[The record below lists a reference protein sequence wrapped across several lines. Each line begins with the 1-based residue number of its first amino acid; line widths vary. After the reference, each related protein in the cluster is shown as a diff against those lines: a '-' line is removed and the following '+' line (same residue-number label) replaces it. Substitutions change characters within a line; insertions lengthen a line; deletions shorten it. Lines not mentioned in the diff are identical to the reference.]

1 MGMVEEGVEEGSI
14 VRAGEAIATLKKQL
28 SING

>member
-1 MGMVEEGVEEGSI
+1 MGMVEGVEEGSI

>member
-1 MGMVEEGVEEGSI
+1 MGMVEGVEEDSI